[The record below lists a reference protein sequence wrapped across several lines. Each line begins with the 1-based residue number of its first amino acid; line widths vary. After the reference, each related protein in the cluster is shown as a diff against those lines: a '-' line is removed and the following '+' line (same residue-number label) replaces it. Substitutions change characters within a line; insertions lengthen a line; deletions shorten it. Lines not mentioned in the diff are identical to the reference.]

1 MHARSSLFCH
11 ITTLSLSSTH
21 PRSQQPFIVSSTQD
35 ENGNLSVPP
44 SGSDTDASND
54 PLPPST
60 KAPIPSIPDS
70 DSYDAVGPTSS
81 YGGGTVQQADLS
93 GSTTSTPLH
102 AKHHHS
108 YGGSSSC
115 STLSVAATLMLS
127 IPFGVLLYHASV
139 CAFERLA
146 DRYLAALLG
155 FSD

>member
-1 MHARSSLFCH
+1 MLVVHCSVTSPHSS
-11 ITTLSLSSTH
+11 SSTH
-21 PRSQQPFIVSSTQD
+21 PRSQQSFIVSSTQD

-44 SGSDTDASND
+44 SGSDADASND
-54 PLPPST
+54 LPPST
-60 KAPIPSIPDS
+60 FAPIPSIPDS

-81 YGGGTVQQADLS
+81 YGGTEQQADLN
-93 GSTTSTPLH
+93 GSTTSTTSRH
-102 AKHHHS
+102 AKH
-108 YGGSSSC
+108 SSSC

-146 DRYLAALLG
+146 DRYLVALLG